1 MLFSMTFDD
10 NDELTLITP
19 PYHHHRHHQ
28 KLIKGKSTYC
38 QAIQEHC
45 ATLGGSRKRNVLVVN
60 LDPAAEQIHYDCA
73 IDVRDLISVED
84 VMEELGLGPNGGL
97 LYCMEYLLQNLEWL
111 QEQMEPRGCDGNMED
126 YWIIDCPGQI
136 ELYTHVPIMR
146 TILDRMQHQWGFTP
160 GCMVSVFC
168 CDATFLCDA
177 QKMISGQLLALSAM
191 IALELPHINV
201 LTKGDL
207 LPERDIEAMLNLQT
221 ASQLWDMEQ
230 DRTSLFARPRAM
242 TSSILQE
249 DLDDG
254 IDLYGVAED
263 LGEAAELYRSNR
275 HRNNNETSREQHVQE
290 TARQR
295 QLEARRRKRHKLTE
309 NICGLLDDYT
319 MVSFVPLNINEEDS
333 VDHVLSTVDHAVQYG
348 EDLEV
353 RGAEGDDTVE
363 GDELNPNEGGYYDG
377 GDGGD

>member
-1 MLFSMTFDD
+1 M
-10 NDELTLITP
+10 
-19 PYHHHRHHQ
+19 
-28 KLIKGKSTYC
+28 
-38 QAIQEHC
+38 
-45 ATLGGSRKRNVLVVN
+45 
-60 LDPAAEQIHYDCA
+60 DPAAENINYECA

-97 LYCMEYLLQNLEWL
+97 MYCMEYLLNNLEWL

-126 YWIIDCPGQI
+126 YWIVDCPGQI

-168 CDATFLCDA
+168 CDSTFMCDA

-207 LPERDIEAMLNLQT
+207 LPERDVEAMLNLQT
-221 ASQLWDMEQ
+221 ASQLWEMEQ
-230 DRTSLFARPRAM
+230 DRTSLFSTPRTM
-242 TSSILQE
+242 RSIMQE

-254 IDLYGVAED
+254 IDLYGIAED
-263 LGEAAELYRSNR
+263 LGDVAANLRNLNVSTNDNDKEHEELD
-275 HRNNNETSREQHVQE
+275 EKAKEQQAQDA
-290 TARQR
+290 ARQR
-295 QLEARRRKRHKLTE
+295 QLEARRRRRHKLTE

-319 MVSFVPLNINEEDS
+319 MVGFVPLNINEEDS
-333 VDHVLSTVDHAVQYG
+333 VDHVLNTVDHAIQYG

-353 RGAEGDDTVE
+353 RGAEGDDDV
-363 GDELNPNEGGYYDG
+363 GDGINPNEGGYDG
-377 GDGGD
+377 GGGD